1 MKAGVGV
8 AQAML
13 QCALRHACTLAQG
26 GKGRH
31 GSIDHAAED
40 GYQPTLE
47 ASSRPQL
54 FEMQLNDL
62 GEQRL
67 QIFIRR
73 RNAKLANASV
83 KDDAIVALIEG
94 ERELFPKGARSD
106 GAGSAE
112 GAGTAS
118 LPYS

>member
-8 AQAML
+8 AQATL

-26 GKGRH
+26 GKSRH
-31 GSIDHAAED
+31 GSIHHPAQD

-54 FEMQLNDL
+54 FEMELNDL
-62 GEQRL
+62 GEQRF

-94 ERELFPKGARSD
+94 ERELFPKAARSD
-106 GAGSAE
+106 GAGGRE
-112 GAGTAS
+112 GAGNGS
-118 LPYS
+118 